1 MLAIKLR
8 TVGKKHQ
15 RSFRVVV
22 QEKKAKLQGKFVEDL
37 GWYNP
42 HTNMRKIDTE
52 RISYWMTAGAQP
64 TKTVSDLLEKE
75 RKGAKEKPQ
84 KETKAAKAGTRKKVE
99 KK

>member
-42 HTNMRKIDTE
+42 HTNAHKIDAE
-52 RISYWMTAGAQP
+52 RVSYWVKAGAQP
-64 TKTVSDLLEKE
+64 TKTVTDLLKKG
-75 RKGAKEKPQ
+75 RKGTMEKPQ
-84 KETKAAKAGTRKKVE
+84 EKKAAEKGTRKKVE

>member
-8 TVGKKHQ
+8 TIGKKHQ

-22 QEKKAKLQGKFVEDL
+22 QEKKAKLNGKFIEDL

-42 HTNMRKIDTE
+42 HTNAHKIDAE
-52 RISYWMTAGAQP
+52 RTSYWVKVGAQP
-64 TKTVSDLLEKE
+64 TKTVTDLLEKD
-75 RKGAKEKPQ
+75 RKGTMEKPQ
-84 KETKAAKAGTRKKVE
+84 KETKAAKTGTRKKVE